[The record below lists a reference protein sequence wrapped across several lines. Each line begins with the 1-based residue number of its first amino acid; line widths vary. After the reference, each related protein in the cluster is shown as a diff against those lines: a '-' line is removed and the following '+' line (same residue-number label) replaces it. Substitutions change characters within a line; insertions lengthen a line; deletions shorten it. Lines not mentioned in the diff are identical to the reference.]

1 MLTLENINTYYWQS
15 HVLWDVSLEVPHGS
29 IVAMLGRNGM
39 GKTTIIRSITGL
51 TPPRD
56 GSITFK
62 DKKISGL
69 DPHKVS
75 RTGISLVP
83 QGRIVFPSLT
93 VKENLL
99 IGARGSGKGNSNG
112 RGMSGSVWDL
122 KKVYELFPIL
132 EERQS
137 FHANLLSGGEQSM
150 LAVARSLMT
159 NPDLLIMDEPSE
171 GLAPMVIKQIGDT
184 ISALKGQLTVLL
196 AEQNFNMAMS
206 VADYIYIVSNGK
218 IVWQG
223 EPEAL
228 QDDEETKQSCLGV

>member
-1 MLTLENINTYYWQS
+1 MLKVEHINTYYWQS

-29 IVAMLGRNGM
+29 IVAILGRNGM

-56 GSITFK
+56 GAVRFK
-62 DKKISGL
+62 DQLISGL
-69 DPHKVS
+69 EPFRIAKK
-75 RTGISLVP
+75 GISLVP
-83 QGRIVFPSLT
+83 QGRMVFPSLT

-99 IGARGSGKGNSNG
+99 VGARETRNG
-112 RGMSGSVWDL
+112 DSWNLD
-122 KKVYELFPIL
+122 KVYDLFPIL
-132 EERQS
+132 KERQR

-171 GLAPMVIKQIGDT
+171 GLAPRVIKQIGDT
-184 ISALKGQLTVLL
+184 ISALKGQLTVFL

-206 VADYIYIVSNGK
+206 VADYVYIVSNGK
-218 IVWQG
+218 IVWEG
-223 EPEAL
+223 KPESL
-228 QDDEETKQSCLGV
+228 QNDEETKQSCLGV